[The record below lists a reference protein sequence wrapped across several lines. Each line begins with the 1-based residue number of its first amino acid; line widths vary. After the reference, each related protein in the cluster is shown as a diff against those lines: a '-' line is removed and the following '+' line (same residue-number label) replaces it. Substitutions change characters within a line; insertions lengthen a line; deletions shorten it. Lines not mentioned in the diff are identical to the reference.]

1 MADVNV
7 NINAGKQYLDQTG
20 LKKFWELIKAKLD
33 KKLDDTTT
41 YAASATVGGSAS
53 SAVKLDN
60 EKDAGT
66 VTTPIYFANGVPV
79 ALEYTIESSV
89 PQNAI
94 WTNVTQEKDGYMS
107 AADKTI
113 LDNLNANM
121 GDYALKSDLVEVY
134 KFKGTV
140 AEPSAL
146 PIENVK
152 NGDVYNVESNGMNYG
167 WVVDN
172 EESKEGH
179 WDPLGSFYEITSITD
194 SEIATIVAGTTDG
207 AQG

>member
-7 NINAGKQYLDQTG
+7 NINAGKQYLDQNG
-20 LKKFWELIKAKLD
+20 LKKFWELIKAKLNE
-33 KKLDDTTT
+33 KLDNTTT
-41 YAASATVGGSAS
+41 YALSETTGGSAS

-66 VTTPIYFANGVPV
+66 TTQPVYFENGIPV
-79 ALEYTIESSV
+79 ALEYTIESNV
-89 PQNAI
+89 PSDAI
-94 WTNVTQEKDGYMS
+94 WSLATEDADGYMS
-107 AADKTI
+107 HEDKVT
-113 LDNLNANM
+113 LKNLNDNM
-121 GDYALKSDLVEVY
+121 KDYALKSDLVEVY

-140 AEPSAL
+140 AAPTAL
-146 PIENVK
+146 PTENVK

-172 EESKEGH
+172 EETGEGH

-194 SEIATIVAGTTDG
+194 GEIATIVAGTTEES
-207 AQG
+207 QG